1 MKLYDWEPTE
11 ATNGRKRYTDTS
23 CIKLLGTNLKQ
34 QCSICLI
41 IKKLEDICKEEK
53 AIVSDIVGSIMD

>member
-23 CIKLLGTNLKQ
+23 CIKLLDTNLKQ
-34 QCSICLI
+34 QCSVCLI
-41 IKKLEDICKEEK
+41 IKKNLKISVRKRK
-53 AIVSDIVGSIMD
+53 L